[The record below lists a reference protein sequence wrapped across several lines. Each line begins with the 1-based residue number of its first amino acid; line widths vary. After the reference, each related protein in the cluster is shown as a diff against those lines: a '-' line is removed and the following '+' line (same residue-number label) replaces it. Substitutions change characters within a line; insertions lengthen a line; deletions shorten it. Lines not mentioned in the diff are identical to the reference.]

1 MCYHPVCIIFKTN
14 PLALMSDPPRY
25 WTPAFVERFVE
36 ALNSD
41 DEFQGAAGSF
51 SKTVEL
57 RCLDAPN
64 DEDVSAT
71 YTFEDGMVMDVD
83 LWIDDAPSE
92 EMRDEPVD
100 DAIMARATAPYDVWV
115 RMDKGE
121 MGAAEAL
128 ASPDYQ
134 IDGSMMQIMS
144 NMGVFRGMMS
154 VAAGVEKTY

>member
-1 MCYHPVCIIFKTN
+1 MPE
-14 PLALMSDPPRY
+14 SPRY

-36 ALNSD
+36 ALNGD
-41 DEFQGAAGSF
+41 DEFQDTGGDF

-57 RCLDAPN
+57 RCLDTP
-64 DEDVSAT
+64 DGEDVSAT
-71 YTFEDGMVMDVD
+71 YTFENGQVVDVD

-92 EMRDEPVD
+92 QMREEEVD
-100 DAIMARATAPYDVWV
+100 TGVVMARATAPYDVWV
-115 RMDKGE
+115 QMDKGE
-121 MGAAEAL
+121 MGATEAI